1 MKNVCKSLFR
11 YGIIACL
18 VLVLGITVCLGSNS
32 DKRNFDA
39 TKSLSLFSTLF
50 KELDMYYV
58 DTLNTEKAVTNAI
71 NAMLSKLD
79 PYTEYYPESQKNNF
93 IAATSGEYGGIGS
106 FIVERN
112 GAVYISEPYEGM
124 PAHLAGLKAG
134 DKLIMIDK
142 DSLTGWTSD
151 KVSEKLKGPAN
162 TKLKVVVERPGVK
175 NPITF
180 DLVRKKIQVNAV
192 TYYDVIGDSIGY
204 IYLNSFSE
212 KSAAEVKEALTDLK
226 KNHHIKSLILDLRGN
241 GGGILE
247 NAVQIVNYFVPKG
260 KEILSTR
267 GKIKQ
272 WDKVYKTTQEPIDTE
287 IPLVVMIDG
296 GTASSSEIVAGALQ
310 DLDRAVILGERS
322 YGKGLVQSSR
332 NMPYNGMLKLTIA
345 KYYIPS
351 GRLIQAIDYSHRN
364 PDGSVGRIP
373 DSLTQEFKTEK
384 GRIVRDGGGIKPDV
398 EIDNQRKNNISYYL
412 LRDFMFFDYATQ
424 YAQKHDSIAPVKD
437 FKLTNEDYDAFK
449 EYVKSKNFKYDIQS
463 ERVLSDLKELA
474 EFEGYLDD
482 STKVQ
487 FSELEKRLKHN
498 LDKDLNTFRD
508 EIEELLSI
516 EIVKR
521 YYFQKGEIIESLKRD
536 KDLAEAEK
544 LLNDLSRYNEI
555 LKIEDKMAGKK
566 QK

>member
-1 MKNVCKSLFR
+1 
-11 YGIIACL
+11 
-18 VLVLGITVCLGSNS
+18 
-32 DKRNFDA
+32 
-39 TKSLSLFSTLF
+39 
-50 KELDMYYV
+50 
-58 DTLNTEKAVTNAI
+58 
-71 NAMLSKLD
+71 
-79 PYTEYYPESQKNNF
+79 
-93 IAATSGEYGGIGS
+93 
-106 FIVERN
+106 
-112 GAVYISEPYEGM
+112 
-124 PAHLAGLKAG
+124 
-134 DKLIMIDK
+134 
-142 DSLTGWTSD
+142 
-151 KVSEKLKGPAN
+151 
-162 TKLKVVVERPGVK
+162 
-175 NPITF
+175 
-180 DLVRKKIQVNAV
+180 
-192 TYYDVIGDSIGY
+192 
-204 IYLNSFSE
+204 
-212 KSAAEVKEALTDLK
+212 
-226 KNHHIKSLILDLRGN
+226 
-241 GGGILE
+241 
-247 NAVQIVNYFVPKG
+247 
-260 KEILSTR
+260 
-267 GKIKQ
+267 
-272 WDKVYKTTQEPIDTE
+272 
-287 IPLVVMIDG
+287 MIDG

>member
-1 MKNVCKSLFR
+1 M
-11 YGIIACL
+11 
-18 VLVLGITVCLGSNS
+18 
-32 DKRNFDA
+32 
-39 TKSLSLFSTLF
+39 
-50 KELDMYYV
+50 
-58 DTLNTEKAVTNAI
+58 
-71 NAMLSKLD
+71 
-79 PYTEYYPESQKNNF
+79 
-93 IAATSGEYGGIGS
+93 
-106 FIVERN
+106 
-112 GAVYISEPYEGM
+112 
-124 PAHLAGLKAG
+124 
-134 DKLIMIDK
+134 
-142 DSLTGWTSD
+142 
-151 KVSEKLKGPAN
+151 
-162 TKLKVVVERPGVK
+162 
-175 NPITF
+175 
-180 DLVRKKIQVNAV
+180 
-192 TYYDVIGDSIGY
+192 
-204 IYLNSFSE
+204 NSFSE

-424 YAQKHDSIAPVKD
+424 YAQKHDSI
-437 FKLTNEDYDAFK
+437 
-449 EYVKSKNFKYDIQS
+449 
-463 ERVLSDLKELA
+463 
-474 EFEGYLDD
+474 
-482 STKVQ
+482 
-487 FSELEKRLKHN
+487 
-498 LDKDLNTFRD
+498 
-508 EIEELLSI
+508 
-516 EIVKR
+516 
-521 YYFQKGEIIESLKRD
+521 
-536 KDLAEAEK
+536 
-544 LLNDLSRYNEI
+544 
-555 LKIEDKMAGKK
+555 
-566 QK
+566 

>member
-1 MKNVCKSLFR
+1 
-11 YGIIACL
+11 
-18 VLVLGITVCLGSNS
+18 
-32 DKRNFDA
+32 
-39 TKSLSLFSTLF
+39 
-50 KELDMYYV
+50 
-58 DTLNTEKAVTNAI
+58 
-71 NAMLSKLD
+71 
-79 PYTEYYPESQKNNF
+79 
-93 IAATSGEYGGIGS
+93 
-106 FIVERN
+106 
-112 GAVYISEPYEGM
+112 
-124 PAHLAGLKAG
+124 
-134 DKLIMIDK
+134 
-142 DSLTGWTSD
+142 
-151 KVSEKLKGPAN
+151 
-162 TKLKVVVERPGVK
+162 
-175 NPITF
+175 
-180 DLVRKKIQVNAV
+180 
-192 TYYDVIGDSIGY
+192 
-204 IYLNSFSE
+204 
-212 KSAAEVKEALTDLK
+212 
-226 KNHHIKSLILDLRGN
+226 
-241 GGGILE
+241 
-247 NAVQIVNYFVPKG
+247 
-260 KEILSTR
+260 
-267 GKIKQ
+267 
-272 WDKVYKTTQEPIDTE
+272 
-287 IPLVVMIDG
+287 
-296 GTASSSEIVAGALQ
+296 
-310 DLDRAVILGERS
+310 
-322 YGKGLVQSSR
+322 
-332 NMPYNGMLKLTIA
+332 MLKLTIA

-424 YAQKHDSIAPVKD
+424 YAQKHDSITPVKD